1 MSDAQQD
8 VGLDAPAVDS
18 FLSVAAAS
26 LEPELLELATRIE
39 AHCVDAWPAQE
50 VERWSDGWVMRA
62 TPGLQSRGRSN
73 HALAPVREID
83 RSEYEGVI
91 TRVCDFADK
100 HGVQAGIQVGPL
112 DLHLGL
118 LGELQVRSW
127 DIQEAVCV
135 MTADTAE
142 IAARADP
149 SFKLTVTDEPTD
161 AWVNAWQA
169 CERSRSDFSEHLATV
184 LRYLSGV
191 GRFYHHEDQAVGLGV
206 EIDGLFGLFCIAVN
220 PGVRRQG
227 IGKKLI
233 SGMLADVPS
242 SETTYLQVF
251 SGNEAGVALYRSLGF
266 TEAYRYCHCIAPGS
280 GAAA

>member
-8 VGLDAPAVDS
+8 VDLDTPAVDS

-26 LEPELLELATRIE
+26 IEPELLELATRIE
-39 AHCVDAWPAQE
+39 AHGVEAWPAQE

-73 HALAPVREID
+73 HALAPVRTIE
-83 RSEYEGVI
+83 RSEYELVI
-91 TRVCDFADK
+91 NRVCEFADK

-112 DLHLGL
+112 DLNLGL

-135 MTADTAE
+135 MTADTAAV
-142 IAARADP
+142 AALADP
-149 SFKLTVTDEPTD
+149 AFELTVTDEPTD
-161 AWVNAWQA
+161 AWVSAWKA
-169 CERSRSDFSEHLATV
+169 CDRSRTDFPEHLATV
-184 LRYLSGV
+184 LRYLRGA
-191 GRFYHHEDQAVGLGV
+191 GRFYHHEDRAVGLGV

-220 PGVRRQG
+220 PEVRRQG
-227 IGKKLI
+227 VGKKLI
-233 SGMLADVPS
+233 AGMLADVPA

-266 TEAYRYCHCIAPGS
+266 TEAYRYCHCIAPNR
-280 GAAA
+280 GATV